1 MSIGF
6 FTKPEQA
13 VIWRGPMATKAL
25 NQLIFD
31 QSQELENL
39 TPLEIAQKILK
50 DPMKRGISYLTI
62 SDKDAESEE
71 DY

>member
-1 MSIGF
+1 VNY
-6 FTKPEQA
+6 
-13 VIWRGPMATKAL
+13 VINSENNSSDEFSEKTWFQRL